1 MIRYLAIFLVLF
13 SGCTTY
19 TSRIDNAPGRPTVYE
34 DVSSPGLV
42 QGVGI
47 ESQDIV
53 SMTSVMVKDLLATP
67 VIAGRDRAPRII
79 VDSKYFENRSSN
91 RIDKDIIT
99 SKLRTG
105 LNRNSQGRMV
115 FVGRENIGMV
125 EEERAIKRSGKVDQ
139 GVIRQTKAT
148 LGADFR
154 LVGKIM
160 SLDGV
165 SASGVTSRYN
175 IINFEM
181 YDLES
186 GAIVWSNEYE
196 FKKSSQAGVVYR

>member
-1 MIRYLAIFLVLF
+1 MVRYLMIFLVLLA
-13 SGCTTY
+13 GCSTQRPVEY
-19 TSRIDNAPGRPTVYE
+19 APAPTVYE
-34 DVSSPGLV
+34 DVSSPGRV
-42 QGVGI
+42 HGVGL

-53 SMTSVMVKDLLATP
+53 AMTGIMVNDLLNTP
-67 VIAGRDRAPRII
+67 AITSRERPPRII

-99 SKLRTG
+99 SKIRTG
-105 LNRNSQGRMV
+105 LNRNSVGRMI

-125 EEERAIKRSGKVDQ
+125 DEERKLKRSGGVDE
-139 GVIRQTKAT
+139 GTIRKTKAT

-160 SLDGV
+160 SLDG
-165 SASGVTSRYN
+165 SSPTGIKSRYN
-175 IINFEM
+175 VINFEM

-186 GAIVWSNEYE
+186 GAIIWSNEYE
-196 FKKSSQAGVVYR
+196 FKKSSQEGIVYR